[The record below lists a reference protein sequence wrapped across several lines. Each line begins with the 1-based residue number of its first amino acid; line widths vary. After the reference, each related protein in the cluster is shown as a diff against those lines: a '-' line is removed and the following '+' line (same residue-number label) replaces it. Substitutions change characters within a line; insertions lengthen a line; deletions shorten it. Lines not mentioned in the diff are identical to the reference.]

1 MIQQTDREAWKA
13 TRTGR
18 FTAST
23 MGKLMTEARSKDD
36 KAAGKLSEG
45 ALSLI
50 KQKAVERVT
59 KRPSHT
65 AATWSMRRGVLLEHA
80 ACYLLSRY
88 WEVVYACTWMPI
100 GTNSG
105 ATPDFLRKTGSP
117 GDIKCKESEDVMFDL
132 ATEVTD
138 WNSLLRW
145 NKDEAW
151 QIATQALAAGSTKAT
166 LLYFTD
172 KLQTIRITDEE
183 YMTCNAIMEAMGN
196 KLLELTGQI
205 YDYTFNDGDG
215 NPGFAFVAKTIDIP
229 QEALERINAVLERA
243 EAECLKYVDL
253 YTPIYTNAPT
263 IEQVEAQTPSVL

>member
-100 GTNSG
+100 GENSG

-132 ATEVTD
+132 ATEVAD
-138 WNSLLRW
+138 WQSLLRW

-166 LLYFTD
+166 LIYFTD
-172 KLQTIRITDEE
+172 KIQTIKISEEE
-183 YMTCNAIMEAMGN
+183 YLTCNAIMEAMGN

-229 QEALERINAVLERA
+229 QEAFDRINAVLERA